1 MIVPSGDRRA
11 EDVVTDNRYAPPTAK
26 VADMPS
32 GGVAPALWNP
42 NAAANWSFLFT
53 PAFGAFVQMKNWQ
66 ALDEPD
72 KAAASKRW
80 AIASLVIIFG
90 SSLGFISVPALM
102 PFHEVPRILGFAL
115 LITWYFSS
123 ARKQVEFV
131 KSRFGQ
137 DYERR
142 GWGKPLLIALLAIV
156 VLTVVVLVIAV
167 TSAPIEISS
176 KGGT

>member
-1 MIVPSGDRRA
+1 M
-11 EDVVTDNRYAPPTAK
+11 TDNRYAPPTAK

-32 GGVAPALWNP
+32 GEVAPALWNP

-66 ALDEPD
+66 ALEEPE

-90 SSLGFISVPALM
+90 SSLATSLVPTLM
-102 PFHEVPRILGFAL
+102 PLNGVSRILGFAL

-123 ARKQVEFV
+123 GRKQAEYV

-142 GWGKPLLIALLAIV
+142 GWGKPLLIALLAFVALIV
-156 VLTVVVLVIAV
+156 VVVVVAVIAA
-167 TSAPIEISS
+167 SIE
-176 KGGT
+176 